1 MGFRML
7 RLVRV
12 VRQQYPAQYFG
23 TIPGFN
29 LWKLSRLLGVFPP
42 FVGHFFKR
50 AREPEVK
57 LRHVV

>member
-29 LWKLSRLLGVFPP
+29 L
-42 FVGHFFKR
+42 
-50 AREPEVK
+50 
-57 LRHVV
+57 